1 MSPIT
6 LEAVIELAE
15 QLPLVEQHLLISHLQ
30 RMAQQRPL
38 TAEEKIQYL
47 EAVIVSHEPGPSFS
61 LNRADWYDD
70 DGR

>member
-1 MSPIT
+1 MAPIT

-15 QLPLVEQHLLISHLQ
+15 QLPLVEQHLLISRLQ
-30 RMAQQRPL
+30 GIADQRPL
-38 TAEEKIQYL
+38 TAEEKKRYL
-47 EAVIVSHEPGPSFS
+47 EAVIVNNAPGPYFS